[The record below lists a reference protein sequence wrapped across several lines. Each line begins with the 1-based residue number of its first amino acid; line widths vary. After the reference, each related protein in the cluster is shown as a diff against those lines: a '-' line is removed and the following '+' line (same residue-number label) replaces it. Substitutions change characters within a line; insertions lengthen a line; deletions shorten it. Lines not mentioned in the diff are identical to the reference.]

1 MNTNIE
7 KMKECVKRLDLNSK
21 YYDTLR
27 ENCVKLQK
35 QHPDEGYYDDDGS
48 FIDIYDPNAYT
59 VIIFLIWKDDKVYL
73 GNEQIPNLPGEDNKK
88 RTASMIEYWFRGTNY
103 SYTILHEFINVHN
116 KSISERGCGCNQ
128 YLLNQIKREVI
139 EAVKTNLNVN
149 DIGEID
155 SEELKVQYGKNIS
168 MYKMRTK
175 KLLKKTSIEE
185 FCETYI
191 TLLNDIERNEIP
203 WANMLHDKNRYW
215 LISTQDDDSKERELF
230 LSTYGH
236 NDELYIAVLVIM
248 KEYLLW
254 QLCEL
259 ISNKSNYWNTVFSK
273 KNFIKNPKCSVK
285 ELFDWK
291 RMWVNTK
298 AITITLSICYKQ
310 VWEDTI
316 VRFMSQ
322 FRCFR
327 NNLYAQIYS

>member
-1 MNTNIE
+1 MNTNINR
-7 KMKECVKRLDLNSK
+7 MKECVKSLNLNNK

-27 ENCVKLQK
+27 KNCIKLQE
-35 QHPDEGYYDDDGS
+35 QHPDDGYYDDDGA
-48 FIDIYDPNAYT
+48 FIDIYDPDAYT
-59 VIIFLIWKDDKVYL
+59 EILFLIWKDDKVYL
-73 GNEQIPNLPGEDNKK
+73 GNEQIPNMPGEDNKK

-116 KSISERGCGCNQ
+116 KSISARGCGCNQ

-139 EAVKTNLNVN
+139 EAIKTNLNVN

-155 SEELKVQYGKNIS
+155 SEEMKVQYGKNIS
-168 MYKMRTK
+168 MYKMRAK

-185 FCETYI
+185 FCDAYI
-191 TLLNDIERNEIP
+191 TILDDIENNKIS

-215 LISTQDDDSKERELF
+215 LISTQYDDLKEREQF

-236 NDELYIAVLVIM
+236 DDDLYIAVLVIM

-254 QLCEL
+254 QICEL
-259 ISNKSNYWNTVFSK
+259 MSNQSNYWNTVFSK
-273 KNFIKNPKCSVK
+273 KNFIKNPKCNTK

-298 AITITLSICYKQ
+298 AITITLSICYKE
-310 VWEDTI
+310 VWDNEI
-316 VRFMSQ
+316 AKRMAKFK
-322 FRCFR
+322 CFR
-327 NNLYAQIYS
+327 NNLYAQLYS